1 MNNGLE
7 IAIVGMAGRF
17 PGARNVT
24 EFWQNLQQGKE
35 SIYFYSP
42 QELQELRIDQETSS
56 KPNFVNAGGK
66 LEDIN
71 LFAADFFG
79 FNPRE
84 AELLD
89 PQHRLFLETA
99 WTALEDAGY
108 DGQNYPGSVGVFG
121 GAGMNGYRFNLYRNA
136 EIRENTNKYQ
146 LFLASETDFLTT
158 RVSYKLSLEGS
169 SVNVQTACS
178 TSLVAVHLA
187 CQSLLSG
194 ECDMALA
201 GGVAISLSAGYLHQE
216 GGIYSPDGHCRAFD
230 SNASG
235 TIGGSGVGI
244 VVLKRLEDAQS
255 DRDNILAVIKG
266 SATNNDGET
275 KVSYT
280 APRIDTQ
287 AQVIRS
293 AQLVAEVEPDT
304 ISYIETHGTGT
315 SLGDPIEVAALTQ
328 AFIGTDKKQYCAIA
342 SVKPNIGHLDAAAG
356 IASLIKTVLAL
367 QHKQIPPSINCDRP
381 NPQIDWDSSPFF
393 VNRELTNWE
402 SNEHPR
408 RAGVSSFGIGGT
420 NVHVVLEEAGEQGS
434 RGAGEQGSICPNV
447 LVLSAKTKT
456 ALDKMTGNL
465 GRYLEDNPDVDLA
478 RVAYTL
484 QVGRRAFDYRR
495 MIVVQT
501 VEDARESLK
510 IIATDRVFTNKI
522 EPGYKPVVFM
532 FSGQGS
538 QYENMGWGLYQQ
550 EPVFRENC
558 DRCFQIL
565 DKYLDVSLK
574 DIIFVEGRGL
584 FEGRGQKAALKDI
597 VPLWYT
603 PSDKGRGFRTTIN
616 NQQSTINDTEYAQLA
631 IFVIEYALAQ
641 LWMDWGIMPEV
652 LIGHSIGE
660 YVAATIAGVFDLEDA
675 LKIVATRANLMQQQP
690 AGVMLSVA
698 LSAKEIEQYLK
709 GEVSLAVS
717 NAPSLCA
724 VSGEE
729 KAIASLETVLQDKGI
744 ACRRL
749 KTSHGFH
756 SSLMDGAIAPLVK
769 ALEKTP
775 LHAPR
780 IPFISNV
787 TGTWITNQQA
797 TNPEYWGEHLRQ
809 TVRFAEGIEEIVKE
823 PNRILLEVGAGKTL
837 TTLAQQ
843 ISKQHVALTSIRHPK
858 DKPPLDK
865 GGWGDLSFL
874 LNTCGR
880 LWLAGVNISWDKL
893 HSDKPYRV
901 SLPTY
906 PFERQRYWIEPD
918 SVESNL
924 PTTTKQRVSNSNSW
938 FYIPTWSKVLPLPKI
953 DSAELAQNPNLWL
966 IFADELGVV
975 DSLKESLV
983 IAKQQVIT
991 VITGEEF
998 KVVDE
1003 SQVTCPPQGGINDRH
1018 NYEEL
1023 WQYLSDRDFIPSQI
1037 IYFPENCKGEWHS
1050 PIASNNISF
1059 SNLLD
1064 LVKTLGE
1071 QRLDNSIQISVLV
1084 NNLQD
1089 IIGTEDI
1096 QLNNSTLTGIT
1107 TVISQEYPQIDCRV
1121 IDLDRIERRQK
1132 AEGRR
1137 QKEGESLRV
1146 DDFDYLVSE
1155 ILTPS
1160 NISIAYRCDRR
1171 WQKTYENIS
1180 LDSNKTRLRSQGI
1193 YLVFGSI
1200 NSSLGRV
1207 WAEYLQDKFQ
1217 VRVVL
1222 VGDVEDAG
1230 AKGIRP
1236 INADINDKEAVRN
1249 AIAEVESSLGEID
1262 GVFYS
1267 TPMTNQNSASIIAE
1281 LNSSHWKYNY
1291 RTKINP
1297 LHILA
1302 ECLADK
1308 QLDFVL
1314 VQSSLSSILGGL
1326 GLAAYAGANCYLDAF
1341 VEQQNNLPQNHTPW
1355 FSVNWDACQT
1365 ETEKQ
1370 NISGIG
1376 ASLSE
1381 YSLTPQ
1387 EIGEATEKILALA
1400 AGSQII
1406 VSKGDLQAR
1415 IDRWLP
1421 STPKDEPETKVNNI
1435 EQHSRPNL
1443 TTEYVAPSNETEIA
1457 IAEIWQQVL
1466 GIDRVGVNDS
1476 FFELGGH
1483 SLLTI
1488 QTISRI
1494 REKFNVELAMS
1505 AILAE
1510 TPTVGNLAASIIEQQ
1525 PDAAEL
1531 ATIEELLAEV
1541 QNMSPEEIAKQ
1552 LEQRS

>member
-7 IAIVGMAGRF
+7 IAIIGMVGRF
-17 PGARNVT
+17 PGAKNVT
-24 EFWQNLQQGKE
+24 EFWHNLQQGTE

-42 QELQELRIDQETSS
+42 DELQELGIDREASS
-56 KPNFVNAGGK
+56 KPHFVNAAGK
-66 LEDIN
+66 LEDID

-230 SNASG
+230 SDASG
-235 TIGGSGVGI
+235 TIGGSGVGM

-293 AQLVAEVEPDT
+293 AQLVAEIEPDT

-315 SLGDPIEVAALTQ
+315 SLGDPIEVAALNQ
-328 AFIGTDKKQYCAIA
+328 AFGMGTDKKQYCAIA

-381 NPQIDWDSSPFF
+381 NPQIDWQHSPFY

-402 SNEHPR
+402 SNGNPR

-420 NVHVVLEEAGEQGS
+420 NVHVVLEESEVFLKAE
-434 RGAGEQGSICPNV
+434 GAEEQGSIYPNI

-456 ALDKMTGNL
+456 ALDEMAGNL

-478 RVAYTL
+478 RVAHTL
-484 QVGRRAFDYRR
+484 QVGRRAFNYRR
-495 MIVVQT
+495 AVVAQT
-501 VEDARESLK
+501 VEEARKSLK
-510 IIATDRVFTNKI
+510 INAADKVFTNKI

-538 QYENMGWGLYQQ
+538 QYENMGWGLYQNL
-550 EPVFRENC
+550 PIFREYC
-558 DRCFQIL
+558 DHCCEIL
-565 DKYLDVSLK
+565 DKYLDQPLK
-574 DIIFVEGRGL
+574 EIIFPIAPQPL
-584 FEGRGQKAALKDI
+584 SPSAPPAPPAPPALQE
-597 VPLWYT
+597 T
-603 PSDKGRGFRTTIN
+603 
-616 NQQSTINDTEYAQLA
+616 QYAQLA
-631 IFVIEYALAQ
+631 IFIIEYALAQ
-641 LWMDWGIMPEV
+641 LWMDWGVVPEV

-660 YVAATIAGVFDLEDA
+660 YVAATISGVFNLEDA

-690 AGVMLSVA
+690 SGVMLSVA
-698 LSAKEIEQYLK
+698 LSAREVEQYLNE
-709 GEVSLAVS
+709 EVSLAVS

-724 VSGEE
+724 VSGET
-729 KAIASLETVLQDKGI
+729 KAIADLEIVLQDRGI

-756 SSLMDGAIAPLVK
+756 SSLMDGAIAPLVEAFGK
-769 ALEKTP
+769 IYLHTP
-775 LHAPR
+775 Q
-780 IPFISNV
+780 IPFISNA

-797 TNPEYWGEHLRQ
+797 TSPEYWGQHLRQ

-837 TTLAQQ
+837 STLAQQ
-843 ISKQHVALTSIRHPK
+843 TSKQHVILSSIRHPK
-858 DKPPLDK
+858 DEQE
-865 GGWGDLSFL
+865 DLSFL

-880 LWLAGVNISWDKL
+880 LWLAGVKINWDNL
-893 HSDKPYRV
+893 YSDKPYRV
-901 SLPTY
+901 ALPTY

-918 SVESNL
+918 SIEFNL
-924 PTTTKQRVSNSNSW
+924 STATRSGVNNPNSW
-938 FYIPTWSKVLPLPKI
+938 FYIPTWSKVLSLPKI
-953 DSAELAQNPNLWL
+953 DSAELAQKPNCWL
-966 IFADELGVV
+966 IFTDELGLG
-975 DSLKESLV
+975 DHLKTSL
-983 IAKQQVIT
+983 IANQQQVIT
-991 VITGEEF
+991 VTLGEDRRQKIVEII
-998 KVVDE
+998 DE
-1003 SQVTCPPQGGINDRH
+1003 TQIVSVRN
-1018 NYEEL
+1018 NYEGL
-1023 WQYLSDRDFIPSQI
+1023 WQHLSDCDFIPTQI
-1037 IYFPENCKGEWHS
+1037 IYFLKHYRDENLT
-1050 PIASNNISF
+1050 PDNISF
-1059 SNLLD
+1059 SNLLK
-1064 LVKTLGE
+1064 LVKALAKHKF
-1071 QRLDNSIQISVLV
+1071 DNSIQISVLV
-1084 NNLQD
+1084 DNLHD
-1089 IIGTEDI
+1089 IIGTENI
-1096 QLNNSTLTGIT
+1096 QLNNSPISGIA
-1107 TVISQEYPQIDCRV
+1107 TVISQEYPKLNCRV
-1121 IDLDRIERRQK
+1121 IDIDHIERRQK
-1132 AEGRR
+1132 AESSPKELASASR
-1137 QKEGESLRV
+1137 QRKGGSLGNNNH
-1146 DDFDYLVSE
+1146 DYLLSE
-1155 ILTPS
+1155 ILTPNNS
-1160 NISIAYRCDRR
+1160 SIAYRCDRR
-1171 WQKTYENIS
+1171 WQKNYKNLT
-1180 LDSNKTRLRSQGI
+1180 LDGNKTRLRSGGV
-1193 YLVFGSI
+1193 YLIFGSI
-1200 NSSLGRV
+1200 DSGLGKV

-1217 VRVVL
+1217 AQVVL
-1222 VGDVEDAG
+1222 IGDVEGAG
-1230 AKGIRP
+1230 EQRGSPKGLANASGVEKICSIEIHVDINNKEAI
-1236 INADINDKEAVRN
+1236 INAIVD
-1249 AIAEVESSLGEID
+1249 AESLLGKVD

-1267 TPMTNQNSASIIAE
+1267 TPMTNQNSASIITE
-1281 LNSSHWKYNY
+1281 LNSSHWEYNY
-1291 RTKINP
+1291 QTKINP

-1341 VEQQNNLPQNHTPW
+1341 VEQQNNLSQNNTPW
-1355 FSVNWDACQT
+1355 FNVN
-1365 ETEKQ
+1365 
-1370 NISGIG
+1370 
-1376 ASLSE
+1376 
-1381 YSLTPQ
+1381 
-1387 EIGEATEKILALA
+1387 
-1400 AGSQII
+1400 
-1406 VSKGDLQAR
+1406 
-1415 IDRWLP
+1415 
-1421 STPKDEPETKVNNI
+1421 
-1435 EQHSRPNL
+1435 
-1443 TTEYVAPSNETEIA
+1443 
-1457 IAEIWQQVL
+1457 
-1466 GIDRVGVNDS
+1466 
-1476 FFELGGH
+1476 
-1483 SLLTI
+1483 
-1488 QTISRI
+1488 
-1494 REKFNVELAMS
+1494 
-1505 AILAE
+1505 
-1510 TPTVGNLAASIIEQQ
+1510 
-1525 PDAAEL
+1525 
-1531 ATIEELLAEV
+1531 
-1541 QNMSPEEIAKQ
+1541 
-1552 LEQRS
+1552 